1 MLRRPLSVVAMVLL
15 ALGASTPPLSAAGLR
30 PTEEVASLARRSVV
44 GQVVRV
50 DGGQLVVRLASGE
63 ERTFLLSKRTAIEV
77 WGQPGSASLAALT
90 PGATV
95 SILAGGQKAPDRAV
109 RVVVLPAGKSQ
120 SPARPG
126 ARQHPSEGPKHRRAF
141 A

>member
-1 MLRRPLSVVAMVLL
+1 MLRRPLSLMAMVFL

-30 PTEEVASLARRSVV
+30 PAEEVASLTRRSVV

-63 ERTFLLSKRTAIEV
+63 ERTFLLSKRTAVEV
-77 WGQPGSASLAALT
+77 WGQPGSGSLAALT

-95 SILAGGQKAPDRAV
+95 SILTGGQKAPDRAV
-109 RVVVLPAGKSQ
+109 RVIVLPAGRNQ
-120 SPARPG
+120 PPAG
-126 ARQHPSEGPKHRRAF
+126 TETRQHPPEGPKHRRAF